1 MSDWTWEY
9 VPDAANVVGGLTQK
23 QIDDVESLAL
33 RIADAVAVRRIGT
46 SFDVQEAVS
55 NVKSYAEGLVMIWF
69 LEDYRDDTVL
79 VVRVQ
84 HFGMSDSA
92 D

>member
-23 QIDDVESLAL
+23 QIDDVENLAL

-46 SFDVQEAVS
+46 PFDIQEAVS
-55 NVKSYAEGLVMIWF
+55 NVKSYGEGTVMIWF

-84 HFGMSDSA
+84 HFGISGPA
-92 D
+92 G

>member
-23 QIDDVESLAL
+23 QMDEVESLAL
-33 RIADAVAVRRIGT
+33 RIADAIAVRRIGT
-46 SFDVQEAVS
+46 PFEVVETVS
-55 NVKSYAEGLVMIWF
+55 SLKSYGEGPVMIWF

-79 VVRVQ
+79 VVRVLRL
-84 HFGMSDSA
+84 GMPDSA

>member
-23 QIDDVESLAL
+23 QIDEVESLAL
-33 RIADAVAVRRIGT
+33 RIADAVAVRRMGT
-46 SFDVQEAVS
+46 PFDVQEAVS
-55 NVKSYAEGLVMIWF
+55 NVKSYGEGPVMIWF

-79 VVRVQ
+79 VVRVL
-84 HFGMSDSA
+84 HLGMSDSA

>member
-23 QIDDVESLAL
+23 QIDEVESLAL

-46 SFDVQEAVS
+46 PFDVQEAVS
-55 NVKSYAEGLVMIWF
+55 NVKSYGEGPVMIWF

-79 VVRVQ
+79 VVRAL
-84 HFGMSDSA
+84 HLGMSDSA

>member
-1 MSDWTWEY
+1 
-9 VPDAANVVGGLTQK
+9 VGGLTQK
-23 QIDDVESLAL
+23 QVDELESLAL

-46 SFDVQEAVS
+46 PFDVQEAVS
-55 NVKSYAEGLVMIWF
+55 NVKSYGEGPAMIWF

>member
-1 MSDWTWEY
+1 VSDWTWEY

-23 QIDDVESLAL
+23 QIDEVESLAL

-46 SFDVQEAVS
+46 PFDVQEAVS
-55 NVKSYAEGLVMIWF
+55 NVKSYGEGPVMIWF

-79 VVRVQ
+79 VVRVL
-84 HFGMSDSA
+84 HPGMSDSA
-92 D
+92 E